1 MSQCGLA
8 VKRPS
13 TGIRMRTTAIE
24 CSYVDTVVA
33 ACYHIAMIESSC
45 YVACAA
51 SFASPRRGH
60 VVWCVVRVSAP
71 RPRALRASRASAFWF
86 AMLVLCCP
94 ASEKAALL
102 STLHEPAQWE
112 SLTCG
117 RFELQQRVSEPLRR
131 SPRPGY
137 DANPQLCRC
146 DFLRYAPFA

>member
-1 MSQCGLA
+1 MLCRLVRRLRLRA
-8 VKRPS
+8 EA
-13 TGIRMRTTAIE
+13 T
-24 CSYVDTVVA
+24 CVA
-33 ACYHIAMIESSC
+33 RIAGQC
-45 YVACAA
+45 YVAAIFSSLRRRRACWRLDANV
-51 SFASPRRGH
+51 PRG
-60 VVWCVVRVSAP
+60 
-71 RPRALRASRASAFWF
+71 RANAFWF

-94 ASEKAALL
+94 ASEKAALP